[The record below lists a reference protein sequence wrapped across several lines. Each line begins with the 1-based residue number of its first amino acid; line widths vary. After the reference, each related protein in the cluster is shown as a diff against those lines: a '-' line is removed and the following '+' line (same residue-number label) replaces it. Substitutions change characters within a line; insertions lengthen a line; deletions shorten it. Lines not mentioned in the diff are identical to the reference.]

1 MRVVYTLQPRTVK
14 IDYIHD
20 TLFGVNA
27 FSAEC
32 LIQLAPLNLNG
43 LPGMQVQI
51 TPPLPQR
58 IERAHTLVFEWQG
71 RMCRGIVQTSR
82 RCQDGGLQL
91 RLELQ

>member
-1 MRVVYTLQPRTVK
+1 MRAVYTLQPRIVK

-32 LIQLAPLNLNG
+32 QVQIAMVQINGFPGVQL
-43 LPGMQVQI
+43 QI

-58 IERAHTLVFEWQG
+58 IERAHTLVFDWQG
-71 RMCRGIVQTSR
+71 RTCRGIVQSSR
-82 RCQDGGLQL
+82 RCDDGGLQL